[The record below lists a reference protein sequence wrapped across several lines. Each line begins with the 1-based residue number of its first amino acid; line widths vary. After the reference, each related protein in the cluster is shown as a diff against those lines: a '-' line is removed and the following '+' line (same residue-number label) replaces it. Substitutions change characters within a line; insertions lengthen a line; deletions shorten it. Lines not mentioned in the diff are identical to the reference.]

1 MFSMEIF
8 SLLHNKK
15 KTNMLMEL
23 KSTVGHQE
31 AADFK
36 WLHEVA
42 PANGPH
48 TCHNERLCQQEFI
61 KVITDH

>member
-1 MFSMEIF
+1 
-8 SLLHNKK
+8 
-15 KTNMLMEL
+15 MEL

-48 TCHNERLCQQEFI
+48 TYHNERLCQQEFI